1 MRALLS
7 IAMASKIL
15 GSLHTIEPRESAGAK
30 TTARYRF
37 QTNLAIEQ
45 ICDLIEQGITDFAIL
60 IEHLDDITVIHLEP
74 DPKFVLIQVKARS
87 AGSWTITNLTKS
99 EKDKTG
105 PSSII
110 SKLYQSSQALKNEDL
125 ELRFISNA
133 PYSLKLSNG
142 KKCSS
147 DAMQI
152 TASEL
157 HLDEIKKINDA
168 LDIDYPLPRLPD
180 IIDVFAVKRTA
191 LSHQDSDAYIIGRI
205 TKILE
210 NNGSHD
216 GAVTALYK
224 TLYIDL
230 VEKSSRSERYNSPEE
245 LIKKKG
251 VTRDEVIGLLGRAK
265 SGHKFSSMRST
276 IESDLRA
283 EGIASLEQARIF
295 SSCNAFIASR
305 AQGHLIENRITEA
318 AKVLLNEDTSI
329 MSDSETIIDAAKELS
344 ERLLKNPLFANHNL
358 FSASLVIVSE
368 FL

>member
-7 IAMASKIL
+7 LAMASKIL

-74 DPKFVLIQVKARS
+74 DPKFVLIQAKARS

-99 EKDKTG
+99 EKDKPG
-105 PSSII
+105 PSSIVA
-110 SKLYQSSQALKNEDL
+110 KLYQSSQALKNEDL

-147 DAMQI
+147 DAI
-152 TASEL
+152 HIAASEL
-157 HLDEIKKINDA
+157 HLDEIKKLNDA
-168 LDIDYPLPRLPD
+168 LDIDYAPPRSPD
-180 IIDVFAVKRTA
+180 IIDVFAVKRTT
-191 LSHQDSDAYIIGRI
+191 LSHQDSDSYVIGRI

-210 NNGSHD
+210 NDGPHD

-230 VEKSSRSERYNSPEE
+230 VEKSSRSEKYSSTED
-245 LIKKKG
+245 LIKNKG
-251 VTRDEVIGLLGRAK
+251 ITRDEVIALFKRSK
-265 SGHKFSSMRST
+265 SGHKFSSMRPT

-283 EGIASLEQARIF
+283 AGVASLEQARIL

-305 AQGHLIENRITEA
+305 AQGQLIENRITDA
-318 AKVLLNEDTSI
+318 AKVILDEDASI
-329 MSDSETIIDAAKELS
+329 FSSSETIIDAAKKLS
-344 ERLLKNPLFANHNL
+344 DRLSKNPLFEDHNL

-368 FL
+368 YL